1 MTAKKVAQGVQ
12 SLEKGIEVLRTLSE
26 AGSSLRLSE
35 IAAKNNMSRS
45 KAHAY
50 LTSLVRTGL
59 AYQDEES
66 SLYSIGEAAIHFG
79 MSALRRLDI
88 LRVGRTVLSELHAII
103 PETLFLATWSQ
114 RGPLIVFKIENP
126 NDSVFALQVGAPI
139 SFSPSASGRIFMAYL
154 PQARWEHLLPRDL
167 PKTRLERDLDK
178 MIKTTR
184 ADGIA
189 SVDPA
194 TLPSHS
200 VLAAPV
206 FDHEGG
212 IRAAMCIVGPR
223 GRFNRNIDGG
233 AAKAL
238 RRAAL
243 KMSTQLGY
251 DAQQAAGK
259 QPSGT
264 VHRPSS
270 KR

>member
-1 MTAKKVAQGVQ
+1 MTAKKAAQGVQ
-12 SLEKGIEVLRTLSE
+12 SLEKGVEVLRTLSE

-35 IAAKNNMSRS
+35 VAAKNSMSRS

-66 SLYSIGEAAIHFG
+66 GLYSIGEAAIHFG

-88 LRVGRTVLSELHAII
+88 LRIGRAVMSELHTTI
-103 PETLFLATWSQ
+103 PETSFLATWSQ

-126 NDSVFALQVGAPI
+126 SDSVFALQVGAPI
-139 SFSPSASGRIFMAYL
+139 SFFPSASGRIFMAYL
-154 PQARWEHLLPRDL
+154 PQARWEHLLPKDI
-167 PKTRLERDLDK
+167 PKARLERDLEK
-178 MIKTTR
+178 MVKTTR
-184 ADGIA
+184 AAGIA
-189 SVDPA
+189 SVDPV

-223 GRFNRNIDGG
+223 GRFNRSIDGA

-243 KMSTQLGY
+243 KMSVQLGY
-251 DAQQAAGK
+251 EAQQSAGNSV
-259 QPSGT
+259 SGT
-264 VHRPSS
+264 MSQPSS